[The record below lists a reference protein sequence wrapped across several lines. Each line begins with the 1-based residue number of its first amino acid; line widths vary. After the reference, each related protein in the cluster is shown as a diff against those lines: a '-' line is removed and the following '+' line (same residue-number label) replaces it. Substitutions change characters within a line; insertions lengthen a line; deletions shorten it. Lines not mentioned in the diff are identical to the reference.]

1 MAYFNLKYNEFFMFK
16 SGPQKKKKKKVLTPV
31 RMAIIK
37 RTRNNKHWRGYGEK
51 GNLGYCQ
58 WERKLAQ
65 PPWKIVQ
72 RFLKKLKIET
82 TM

>member
-1 MAYFNLKYNEFFMFK
+1 MNSLCSKVVL
-16 SGPQKKKKKKVLTPV
+16 KKKKKVLTPV

-37 RTRNNKHWRGYGEK
+37 RTRNNKHWRGCGEK
-51 GNLGYCQ
+51 GTLGYCQ

-65 PPWKIVQ
+65 PLWKIVQ